1 MCPGPQHD
9 KANVLLDSS
18 MVAAAAGA
26 GVNEKEEGVWEFFR
40 SYTEEPHKSRRESII
55 KAHPEI
61 RKLFGPCPWTKYK
74 VAAIITIQV
83 LAAIILRSAPFPLL
97 LLLTYTLSG
106 SCNHFLT
113 LTMHEVA
120 HNLAFKGLV
129 ANRIFSIIANLP
141 LGIPAAISFKR
152 YHMEHHKYQG
162 NEFIDVDLPTDA
174 EGKFFRGGPLK
185 LLFVFLMPAFYS
197 LRPLLVRP
205 KKPSK
210 WEGINILVQMAFDLI
225 VFLLLGWKSLFYL
238 VIGTLLGMGI
248 HPMAGHF
255 IAEHFVYQAG
265 QETYSYYGPLNWL
278 SLNVGYH
285 NEHHDFPNI
294 PGTRLHEVRRIA
306 PEFYMPLPHYYSWT
320 KVIWDFVVDPAVT
333 PFNRVKRNVLSEADK
348 QVLAARD

>member
-1 MCPGPQHD
+1 
-9 KANVLLDSS
+9 
-18 MVAAAAGA
+18 
-26 GVNEKEEGVWEFFR
+26 
-40 SYTEEPHKSRRESII
+40 RESII

-174 EGKFFRGGPLK
+174 E
-185 LLFVFLMPAFYS
+185 
-197 LRPLLVRP
+197 
-205 KKPSK
+205 
-210 WEGINILVQMAFDLI
+210 
-225 VFLLLGWKSLFYL
+225 
-238 VIGTLLGMGI
+238 
-248 HPMAGHF
+248 
-255 IAEHFVYQAG
+255 
-265 QETYSYYGPLNWL
+265 
-278 SLNVGYH
+278 
-285 NEHHDFPNI
+285 
-294 PGTRLHEVRRIA
+294 
-306 PEFYMPLPHYYSWT
+306 
-320 KVIWDFVVDPAVT
+320 
-333 PFNRVKRNVLSEADK
+333 
-348 QVLAARD
+348 

>member
-162 NEFIDVDLPTDA
+162 NEF
-174 EGKFFRGGPLK
+174 
-185 LLFVFLMPAFYS
+185 
-197 LRPLLVRP
+197 
-205 KKPSK
+205 
-210 WEGINILVQMAFDLI
+210 
-225 VFLLLGWKSLFYL
+225 
-238 VIGTLLGMGI
+238 
-248 HPMAGHF
+248 
-255 IAEHFVYQAG
+255 
-265 QETYSYYGPLNWL
+265 
-278 SLNVGYH
+278 
-285 NEHHDFPNI
+285 
-294 PGTRLHEVRRIA
+294 
-306 PEFYMPLPHYYSWT
+306 
-320 KVIWDFVVDPAVT
+320 
-333 PFNRVKRNVLSEADK
+333 
-348 QVLAARD
+348 